1 MPSFQLHDTCV
12 ESLWTNSKKVHE
24 FPSMHKRHSTGQKE
38 DKIVVYNSPLRSC
51 LIQDSTSNLINEY
64 MIKPL
69 ELDPYMS
76 LNPQHKI
83 FEITYKVWW
92 WPWKTRFW
100 KPSVNSMY
108 FSEQR
113 SDKDN
118 STQILTFSAYGRFIK
133 KLQVPMHQYRWSWCH
148 SSSASDQNKGFWG
161 PLALLQ
167 YLILRSDS
175 CIWSLDG

>member
-12 ESLWTNSKKVHE
+12 ESLWTNSKNVHE
-24 FPSMHKRHSTGQKE
+24 FPSMHERHSTGQKE

-69 ELDPYMS
+69 ELDLYIS
-76 LNPQHKI
+76 LNPQHKT

-133 KLQVPMHQYRWSWCH
+133 KLFKFPCTNIGNHDFTAVLHQTKTRVF
-148 SSSASDQNKGFWG
+148 G
-161 PLALLQ
+161 ALSL
-167 YLILRSDS
+167 S
-175 CIWSLDG
+175 CNTRYSGATAVFKV